1 MRTIAS
7 RSPCDE
13 DLCWLGCGKVREL
26 PFFFYDWK
34 LIRLSVV
41 VLALL
46 VRFMTV
52 ANELIPE
59 EEQNEGQKKE

>member
-1 MRTIAS
+1 M
-7 RSPCDE
+7 
-13 DLCWLGCGKVREL
+13 REL